1 MNKHLVI
8 IGEPCC
14 GIRDVK
20 SGGSCIES
28 GRDSVICWMP
38 VEVDGLSGPCLRTRI
53 QRLEYRVGAN
63 SSKLGNA
70 RRKQAACTRCL
81 SLNRGIREPFFERRK
96 DEHVKCAENCRNIVA
111 NPEQLYMIADS
122 KGGDSGTDVRL
133 VFAASHE
140 HELC

>member
-1 MNKHLVI
+1 MARKKLLSSIDANAY
-8 IGEPCC
+8 
-14 GIRDVK
+14 
-20 SGGSCIES
+20 
-28 GRDSVICWMP
+28 
-38 VEVDGLSGPCLRTRI
+38 VDCAGPKFSIVVPLFRTCLLYT
-53 QRLEYRVGAN
+53 
-63 SSKLGNA
+63 S
-70 RRKQAACTRCL
+70 L

-111 NPEQLYMIADS
+111 NPEQPYMIADS